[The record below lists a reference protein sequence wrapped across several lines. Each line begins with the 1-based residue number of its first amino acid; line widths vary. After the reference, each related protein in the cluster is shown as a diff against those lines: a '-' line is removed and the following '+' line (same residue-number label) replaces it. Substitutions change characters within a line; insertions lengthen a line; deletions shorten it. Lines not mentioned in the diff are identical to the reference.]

1 MAKRIIWKVDLPPT
15 GKYRSFGRRAWP
27 SAHYRDEQETPAVMI
42 TCKTDYSPQKAKE
55 KKPCP
60 VKAIHL
66 FSDENRRRNQK
77 IRELSMESFHSTI

>member
-27 SAHYRDEQETPAVMI
+27 SAHYRNEQETPAVMI

-55 KKPCP
+55 KTM
-60 VKAIHL
+60 
-66 FSDENRRRNQK
+66 SR
-77 IRELSMESFHSTI
+77 